1 MPKSRYQPPE
11 QGPMGMVFD
20 ALLVLILVFVSLSA
34 PLWLANMRAPPDA
47 GAATERASS
56 PPTWETLGQNATM
69 AAQWEKLG
77 KDPVAAAAIINKRF
91 DYSVNPLTLG
101 ISVALLVIY
110 YFGILRLSEREYRE
124 VIAEKFD
131 E

>member
-1 MPKSRYQPPE
+1 MAKSRYQPPE
-11 QGPMGMVFD
+11 QGSMGMVLD
-20 ALLVLILVFVSLSA
+20 AFLVLILVFVSLSA
-34 PLWLANMRAPPDA
+34 PLWVANMQAPPDA

-56 PPTWETLGQNATM
+56 PPTWEALGQNATM

-77 KDPVAAAAIINKRF
+77 KDTVDAAAIINKRF
-91 DYSVNPLTLG
+91 DYSVNPFTLG

-110 YFGILRLSEREYRE
+110 YFVMLRLSEREYRE